1 MSSFKQNTVR
11 TINFIC
17 IQKSNKTCMG
27 FIVLL
32 KHFQRDVYHISN
44 NISDEM
50 EWRSN
55 LTNNVLLAR
64 IK

>member
-1 MSSFKQNTVR
+1 
-11 TINFIC
+11 
-17 IQKSNKTCMG
+17 MG

-32 KHFQRDVYHISN
+32 KHFQRDVYVN

-55 LTNNVLLAR
+55 LKNNVLIAG